1 MAKNVK
7 VKKEKKAF
15 RIKNWMLIL
24 TIFLPVAGIA
34 FMGADL
40 IGQKKEKKR
49 QAKADAELDE
59 LIENSKT
66 IAKETK
72 SDDNVED
79 KESDEEES

>member
-1 MAKNVK
+1 MKN

-49 QAKADAELDE
+49 QAKADAEIDE

-66 IAKETK
+66 VAKETK
-72 SDDNVED
+72 SEI
-79 KESDEEES
+79 KEKEDEEES

>member
-66 IAKETK
+66 IAKET
-72 SDDNVED
+72 DNDKIED

>member
-7 VKKEKKAF
+7 VKKEKRQF
-15 RIKNWMLIL
+15 RIRNWMLIL
-24 TIFLPVAGIA
+24 TIFLPIAGIA

-66 IAKETK
+66 VAKET
-72 SDDNVED
+72 DNDKIED
-79 KESDEEES
+79 KESDEES

>member
-7 VKKEKKAF
+7 IKKEKKAF

-24 TIFLPVAGIA
+24 TVFLPIAGIA

-66 IAKETK
+66 AKET
-72 SDDNVED
+72 DNDKIED

>member
-7 VKKEKKAF
+7 VKKEKRQF
-15 RIKNWMLIL
+15 RIRNWMLIL
-24 TIFLPVAGIA
+24 TIFLPIAGIA

-72 SDDNVED
+72 SEI
-79 KESDEEES
+79 KEEENEGES

>member
-1 MAKNVK
+1 MAKNVN

-66 IAKETK
+66 TAKET
-72 SDDNVED
+72 DNDKIED

>member
-7 VKKEKKAF
+7 VKKEKRQF
-15 RIKNWMLIL
+15 RIRNWMLIL
-24 TIFLPVAGIA
+24 TIFLPIAGIA

-66 IAKETK
+66 VAKETK
-72 SDDNVED
+72 SEI
-79 KESDEEES
+79 KEKEDEEES

>member
-24 TIFLPVAGIA
+24 TIFLPIAGIA

-40 IGQKKEKKR
+40 MGQKKEKKR

-66 IAKETK
+66 AKET
-72 SDDNVED
+72 DNDKIED
-79 KESDEEES
+79 KESDEES